1 MTCDYGENTV
11 SFLCVLNHCSLYIFQ
26 VLNCEREYLCSKCRH
41 VCTIQADFN
50 QFYTF
55 ASPMACTN
63 PGCSSDSFTCLS
75 GGSVPAT
82 CKDYQ
87 EIKIQEQ
94 VGNDVFYFFF
104 SCWDCHFF
112 HVNFVNL
119 LIDWNKFKFLPSY
132 HRYRDC
138 RLVVFLALWWWF

>member
-1 MTCDYGENTV
+1 MGPLNIDYYINTFPCCNNLTCDYGEKT
-11 SFLCVLNHCSLYIFQ
+11 LCPFCMLNHCSPYIFQ
-26 VLNCEREYLCSKCRH
+26 VLNCEREYLCTKCRH

-55 ASPMACTN
+55 ASPMACTK
-63 PGCSSDSFTCLS
+63 PGCNSDSFTCLS

-94 VGNDVFYFFF
+94 VGNDVTSFFTSF
-104 SCWDCHFF
+104 LSCE
-112 HVNFVNL
+112 
-119 LIDWNKFKFLPSY
+119 S
-132 HRYRDC
+132 C
-138 RLVVFLALWWWF
+138 RFAY